1 MPRASPPNRTIGLR
15 SGGGDGD
22 RHSTGLEFKWSNMPV
37 GGELG
42 MSTTGLRRALLHG
55 DDCCGE
61 LVGVGKAFRFLAE
74 LRNGDWPIFSLSST
88 SANRT
93 DFRGVLFLDP
103 VLRLTAYC
111 VISCSCRADRLV
123 ECLLTRLTVDLGEKN
138 RLKRR
143 GVIGGGFFG
152 LPAPVDGGS
161 G

>member
-1 MPRASPPNRTIGLR
+1 MAPPPNRTIGLR

-22 RHSTGLEFKWSNMPV
+22 RHSAGLEFKCSNKSV

-42 MSTTGLRRALLHG
+42 MSTTGLRRTLLHG
-55 DDCCGE
+55 GDRCGE
-61 LVGVGKAFRFLAE
+61 LVGVGNAFRFLAE
-74 LRNGDWPIFSLSST
+74 LRNRDWPTFSLSST
-88 SANRT
+88 SANST

-123 ECLLTRLTVDLGEKN
+123 GCLLTRLAVDLGEKN

-152 LPAPVDGGS
+152 LPAPDDGSS